1 MQSRP
6 ASGIGSLVLAFALSV
21 GSSSAQAPPSAAE
34 AQAAIDRSPRHGE
47 WVSIA
52 SPRAPVKSWVMYP
65 ERGDKAP
72 VVMVIHP
79 GAALDDW
86 TRAIADR
93 LAADGYIAVAP
104 DLDGE
109 PQYAA
114 AVLDMLRDYAL
125 KIPAANGKVA
135 TLGFKQGGY
144 AAFQYALSRPA
155 VKAAIVFSAPFLA
168 HVDYLDRGRAP
179 MLALYGGRDPG
190 ASYVITRA
198 SEQLRRLQVLF
209 EHEVYENASA
219 DFLSEPEA
227 SAANEAAARLAWARV
242 LAFLGRHLQ

>member
-6 ASGIGSLVLAFALSV
+6 AIGVGSLVLALTLSIAPAF
-21 GSSSAQAPPSAAE
+21 AQAPPSAAE

-52 SPRAPVKSWVMYP
+52 SARAPVKSWVMYP
-65 ERGDKAP
+65 ERSDKAP
-72 VVMVIHP
+72 VVMVIHS

-104 DLDGE
+104 DLE
-109 PQYAA
+109 PGLRVVALD
-114 AVLDMLRDYAL
+114 AVRDYAL

-135 TLGFKQGGY
+135 TLELEQGGGKS
-144 AAFQYALSRPA
+144 FEYALAQPA
-155 VKAAIVFSAPFLA
+155 LNAAIAISPQTSPKIDSA
-168 HVDYLDRGRAP
+168 HDGRVP
-179 MLALYGGRDPG
+179 MLGLYGAADKHAKDAI
-190 ASYVITRA
+190 ASA
-198 SEQLRRLQVLF
+198 STALQRRGMPF

-219 DFLSEPEA
+219 DFLSEPDA
-227 SAANEAAARLAWARV
+227 SAANEAAARRAWARV

>member
-6 ASGIGSLVLAFALSV
+6 AIAVGSLVLAFVLWLAP
-21 GSSSAQAPPSAAE
+21 SSAQAPPSAAE

-65 ERGDKAP
+65 ERSDQAP

-93 LAADGYIAVAP
+93 LAADGYIAIAP
-104 DLDGE
+104 DLA
-109 PQYAA
+109 PQFRVAELD
-114 AVLDMLRDYAL
+114 AVRDYAL
-125 KIPAANGKVA
+125 KIAAANGKVA
-135 TLGFKQGGY
+135 ALGFAHGGGKCLE
-144 AAFQYALSRPA
+144 YALAQPA
-155 VKAAIVFSAPFLA
+155 LDAAIAISPQTGPQIESA
-168 HVDYLDRGRAP
+168 REGRVP
-179 MLALYGGRDPG
+179 MLGLYGAADTH
-190 ASYVITRA
+190 AKDAIARA
-198 SEQLRRLQVLF
+198 SAALQRRGMPF

-219 DFLSEPEA
+219 DFLSEPDA
-227 SAANEAAARLAWARV
+227 SAANEAAARMAWGRV
-242 LAFLGRHLQ
+242 LAFLGRHMQ